1 MKVKVSHFPTSNES
15 QEFDLLPATQRGKE
29 WIIGRSSDSDFFL
42 DSSDV
47 SRLHAKFFFQGGNY
61 YFSDLGSRNGSTVNG
76 KLAEKNQAY
85 ILRGKDIIRIGDFIL
100 VIEEILSLSEQAET
114 VVRIINPSQFSNWR
128 STQNAENVSVENETP
143 EVVETPVGEELSQ
156 TPQFAETPVGEELSQ
171 TPEVV
176 ETPVGEE
183 LSQTP
188 EVVETPELGKADSLK
203 LDEVS
208 SEPTFIQVESAA
220 NLAEAIAP
228 DESTIEQD
236 EAAKVASIISNQATE
251 TATPAK
257 EEVTAD
263 VDSAIPEIDIP
274 DFTYV
279 QPRNIINQPP
289 DETTLEEST
298 SQSAEADSDETE
310 LSEDKVTETINDL
323 TPETEELDY
332 TIVQAH
338 DISHPFTEEKT
349 TPETTDEPAEV
360 VNIVASEEN
369 EDLALNNI
377 EFLPTTESE
386 TPVSTQLS
394 EEVEE
399 ATVPEATI
407 FSEFDSA
414 NQSSEEVS
422 ETEPAS
428 VSEYPESLAQKRIV
442 LVAHE
447 TKKSELVDFVAEH
460 QKFFS
465 VCHTLAWSSVSEVL
479 SEQAGITISQQIP
492 AGTSGG
498 YQSIASLIASGDIS
512 AVIFLRDFLQ
522 PQPGQANEDAMLRLC
537 NINEVLVAT
546 NVVTAR
552 AIVHYIS
559 QIESRS

>member
-76 KLAEKNQAY
+76 KLAEKNQGY

-128 STQNAENVSVENETP
+128 STQNAEDVSVENETP
-143 EVVETPVGEELSQ
+143 QLVETPVGEELSQ
-156 TPQFAETPVGEELSQ
+156 TPQFAETS
-171 TPEVV
+171 
-176 ETPVGEE
+176 
-183 LSQTP
+183 
-188 EVVETPELGKADSLK
+188 ELGKADSPK

-236 EAAKVASIISNQATE
+236 EAAKVASTISNQATE

-279 QPRNIINQPP
+279 QPRNIINQSP

-298 SQSAEADSDETE
+298 SQSTSADSDETE
-310 LSEDKVTETINDL
+310 LSEDKVTETINDV

-332 TIVQAH
+332 TLVQAH
-338 DISHPFTEEKT
+338 DISDPFTEEKT
-349 TPETTDEPAEV
+349 TPETTDEPGEV

-369 EDLALNNI
+369 EDLVLNNI

-394 EEVEE
+394 EEIEE
-399 ATVPEATI
+399 ATVPEETI
-407 FSEFDSA
+407 FSEFNSV

-422 ETEPAS
+422 ETEQAS
-428 VSEYPESLAQKRIV
+428 VSEYPESLAQKHIV

-559 QIESRS
+559 HIESRS